1 MGTAEQR
8 AFAKPFKTTCAKAKQ
23 NALRKTEQKA
33 YPDANLSQSLPRHL
47 RKSQA
52 ESLGKKPSRKPS
64 QSLPRQPV
72 RKPKPSQTPTLR
84 KAKAKQ
90 KAYGTAEQRAFAK
103 PTKTTCAKAK
113 QNVNPSQSLPRH
125 LRKSQAESL
134 RKSRALLRKAYQDN
148 LRESQSLPRSQPL
161 RHPLSIIIKERN

>member
-1 MGTAEQR
+1 
-8 AFAKPFKTTCAKAKQ
+8 
-23 NALRKTEQKA
+23 
-33 YPDANLSQSLPRHL
+33 
-47 RKSQA
+47 
-52 ESLGKKPSRKPS
+52 
-64 QSLPRQPV
+64 V

-90 KAYGTAEQRAFAK
+90 KAYGSAEQRAFAK

-134 RKSRALLRKAYQDN
+134 KKAEHSFAKPTKTTCAKTKAFPEAN
-148 LRESQSLPRSQPL
+148 HLGTLSLSSSKRETDQ
-161 RHPLSIIIKERN
+161 